1 MPIDASSNP
10 YDGGLDPDDLTLAG
24 KGAAA
29 AAASSKGI
37 EAAEDDDLAD
47 AGKGAAP
54 GGEAGESFDAEGIS
68 KDPGA
73 GDDTLDLGGVGGGE
87 GDLLGD
93 IEIDD
98 GSDLLGSKLDDPLDD
113 DLGSKV
119 EGFDDD
125 GDVLTGAK
133 SSFDADDIDDPADKD
148 FDIDV

>member
-54 GGEAGESFDAEGIS
+54 GGEAAEPFDAEGIS
-68 KDPGA
+68 KDPG
-73 GDDTLDLGGVGGGE
+73 GSDDAFNLGGVSGGE
-87 GDLLGD
+87 SGDLLD
-93 IEIDD
+93 DVDD

-119 EGFDDD
+119 EEFDDD